1 MSKHSSILL
10 FKHTKYLLHAELRV
24 YHGDRTNIMIPA
36 LRELTE
42 HDDTNRTDTNK
53 QKARQQLSAA
63 KETVEKA
70 LEKVSRVDM
79 GMDKLSLEV

>member
-1 MSKHSSILL
+1 
-10 FKHTKYLLHAELRV
+10 
-24 YHGDRTNIMIPA
+24 MIPA

-53 QKARQQLSAA
+53 QKARQQLNAA

-70 LEKVSRVDM
+70 LEKFSRVDM